1 MISSTFGD
9 MPDGT
14 ELTFTFISKSDS
26 TKRFLFTAHFYT
38 SGNYFTL
45 AGTNLDPGDQRT
57 PLGSSMSFKV
67 YSEEGD
73 IQLDFGGFIVSDDIT
88 TMGEMILVISS
99 NKEVNFTVN
108 WLDDARPWQ
117 SGVYNP
123 LTDYSSHIA

>member
-1 MISSTFGD
+1 MIRSNFGD

-38 SGNYFTL
+38 SGNYVTL
-45 AGTNLDPGDQRT
+45 AGTNLYPGDQRT
-57 PLGSSMSFKV
+57 PLGSSLLFQVNSSLGV
-67 YSEEGD
+67 
-73 IQLDFGGFIVSDDIT
+73 QLDFGGFIVSDDIT

-99 NKEVNFTVN
+99 NKEVNFTIDY
-108 WLDDARPWQ
+108 LDDARPWKT
-117 SGVYNP
+117 GDYNA